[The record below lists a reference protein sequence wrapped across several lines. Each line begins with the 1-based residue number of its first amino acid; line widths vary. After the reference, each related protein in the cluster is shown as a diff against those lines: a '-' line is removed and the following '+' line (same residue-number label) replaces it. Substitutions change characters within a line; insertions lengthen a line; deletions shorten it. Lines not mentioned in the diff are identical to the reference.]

1 MKGWV
6 YHMIKGLLAMKPK
19 RETSKGNCC
28 GPQSWNEW
36 AMIIIFLS
44 VVWFAWG
51 QFQGYPK
58 TESCCEG
65 NECTIT
71 CSK

>member
-19 RETSKGNCC
+19 RETSKGMKKIK

-36 AMIIIFLS
+36 AMIVIFLS

-51 QFQGYPK
+51 QFQLDK
-58 TESCCEG
+58 HECKDEQCEVQ
-65 NECTIT
+65 